1 MAINVQFGSCVDD
14 KRKIN
19 KTFSSSITLQASV
32 YGEISILS
40 PRLLVE
46 YNNSIFSCNY
56 CYIAEYNR
64 YYYITNV
71 SLSSGDRMI
80 ISCVV
85 DPLMSFATES
95 MSLYVTVVRQ
105 ENAKDNFLPDS
116 CMTPT
121 SKKDVKVYKL
131 VNSVFNIRGGDSH
144 SSNNFVLCVAGGFVG
159 GE

>member
-1 MAINVQFGSCVDD
+1 MAINVQFGSCTDD

-46 YNNSIFSCNY
+46 YNSSIFSCNY

-71 SLSSGDRMI
+71 SLSSGDRMV
-80 ISCVV
+80 ISCSV
-85 DPLMSFATES
+85 DPLMSFSSEIMT
-95 MSLYVTVVRQ
+95 LNVTITRQ
-105 ENAKDNFLPDS
+105 EYADDNFLPDNF
-116 CMTPT
+116 MTPT
-121 SKKDVKVYKL
+121 SKKDVEVYKID
-131 VNSVFNIRGGDSH
+131 NNVFNVRNGNAH
-144 SSNNFVLCVAGGFVG
+144 SAANFVICLASGYQNS
-159 GE
+159 